1 MKENE
6 NFTTQSIGIKKIL
19 TSEEAAAY
27 MGISQSTLYKL
38 TSSRSIPHFKPRGKM
53 CYFDREEL
61 EHWLQRN
68 RISTME
74 EINDEAQR
82 RCS

>member
-1 MKENE
+1 MKDE
-6 NFTTQSIGIKKIL
+6 NFIPQSIGFKKIL

-38 TSSRSIPHFKPRGKM
+38 TSSRQIPHFKPRGKM

-61 EHWLQRN
+61 ECWLQRN
-68 RISTME
+68 RVASME
-74 EINDEAQR
+74 DINDEARR

>member
-1 MKENE
+1 MKRNE
-6 NFTTQSIGIKKIL
+6 NLSPQSIGVKKIL

-38 TSSRSIPHFKPRGKM
+38 TSSRQIPHFKPRGKM

-61 EHWLQRN
+61 ERWLQRN
-68 RISTME
+68 RVASME
-74 EINDEAQR
+74 DINDEARR

>member
-1 MKENE
+1 MKGNE
-6 NFTTQSIGIKKIL
+6 NLDIQTIGVKKIL
-19 TSEEAAAY
+19 TSEEAAIY

-61 EHWLQRN
+61 ERWLQRN
-68 RISTME
+68 RVATTE
-74 EINDEAQR
+74 EINDEAR
-82 RCS
+82 RHCS

>member
-1 MKENE
+1 MEEKENLYP
-6 NFTTQSIGIKKIL
+6 QSIGVKKIL

-68 RISTME
+68 RVSTME

>member
-1 MKENE
+1 MKGNE
-6 NFTTQSIGIKKIL
+6 NFTPQSIGLKKIL

-27 MGISQSTLYKL
+27 MGISQSTVYKL

-68 RISTME
+68 RVATMA
-74 EINDEAQR
+74 EINDEAR
-82 RCS
+82 KCCF